1 MKDKVFIDSNIFLYA
16 FTTKD
21 INKQKISA
29 EIICKNYTISTQ
41 VINEVSSNMIKKLN
55 FSNQD
60 VNDFVLNCYE
70 QYYIVNFSKEIFIKA
85 STIRIDYNISYY
97 DSLIIATALENNCTI
112 LYSEDMQHNQIIEDI
127 LTIKNPFKREVFKY

>member
-127 LTIKNPFKREVFKY
+127 LTIKNPFKREVFNY

>member
-127 LTIKNPFKREVFKY
+127 LTIKNPFKD

>member
-55 FSNQD
+55 FSNKD

-127 LTIKNPFKREVFKY
+127 LTIKNPFKD

>member
-127 LTIKNPFKREVFKY
+127 LTIKNPFKS